1 MKFGWVVLLVL
12 AAVTAPLAAKA
23 QASAY
28 AEFTAS
34 KLAGGPKGDYLY
46 GTSIGVIVDG
56 PRLFH
61 KVLLS
66 ADVQGRFVSH
76 SGESLN
82 GLTIGPR
89 FSAQTHFLKLAP
101 FAEFLVGFARY
112 NDGSNNATSDNKFQ
126 INGGVTRPISS
137 RLDALVDYSYAQY
150 GTANGQYNPK
160 SFSGGIV
167 YHFVKR

>member
-1 MKFGWVVLLVL
+1 MKYGWVVLLVF
-12 AAVTAPLAAKA
+12 AAVTAPLAARA

-28 AEFTAS
+28 GEFTAS
-34 KLAGGPKGDYLY
+34 KLVGGPKGDYLY
-46 GTSIGVIVDG
+46 GGSVGVLIDG
-56 PRLFH
+56 PHLFH
-61 KVLLS
+61 KILLS

-82 GLTIGPR
+82 GLAIGPR
-89 FSAQTHFLKLAP
+89 FAVQTHFLKLAP
-101 FAEFLVGFARY
+101 FAEFMVGFARY
-112 NDGSNNATSDNKFQ
+112 NDGSNNSTTDNTFQ
-126 INGGVTRPISS
+126 VNGGVTRPLSS

-150 GTANGQYNPK
+150 GVNNGEFNPK